1 MKKTNKIFKKI
12 FIPAILLVL
21 LATAGAAYYAYRPMQ
36 LPATPFEFELK
47 QGANLK
53 GMAHQLRQAGLLE
66 QEWTFVWLTR
76 LLGKSSQ
83 IKAGHYAL
91 QQPVSPM
98 ELLEIFH
105 RGEVVQRNLSIIEG
119 WTFKQFRAALNAN
132 PDLNHVTLNLTDAE
146 ILQRI
151 GATETHPEGLFFPD
165 TYRFAAGSRDLVI
178 FERAYRNMQSRL
190 QMEWEL
196 RDHDLPLQ
204 TPYQALILASIVE
217 KETGTPS
224 DRQMIAAV
232 FINRL
237 RKGMR
242 LQTDPTVIYGIGEKF
257 DGNLRKR
264 DLLTDTPYNTYTR
277 YGLTPTPISLPG
289 HDALHAALH
298 PAQTDALYFVARGD
312 GSSHFSSS
320 LIAHNR
326 AVDQFQKRRKPKIQP

>member
-1 MKKTNKIFKKI
+1 MKANKIFKKI
-12 FIPAILLVL
+12 AASAMLLVL
-21 LATAGAAYYAYRPMQ
+21 LAMAGAAYYAYRPMP

-53 GMAHQLRQAGLLE
+53 GVAHQLRQAGLLD
-66 QEWTFVWLTR
+66 QEWAFVWLTR

-91 QQPVSPM
+91 QHPVSPM
-98 ELLEIFH
+98 DLLEIFH
-105 RGEVVQRNLSIIEG
+105 RGDVVQRNLSIIEG
-119 WTFKQFRAALNAN
+119 WTFKQFREALNAN

-165 TYRFAAGSRDLVI
+165 TYHFAAGSRDLVI
-178 FERAYRNMQSRL
+178 LERAYKNMQSRL
-190 QMEWEL
+190 QAAWEQ
-196 RDHDLPLQ
+196 RDRDLPLQ

-217 KETGTPS
+217 KETGTAS

-232 FINRL
+232 FVNRL

-242 LQTDPTVIYGIGEKF
+242 LQTDPTVIYGLGDKF

-264 DLLTDTPYNTYTR
+264 DLLADTPYNTYTR

-289 HDALHAALH
+289 NAALHAALH
-298 PAQTDALYFVARGD
+298 PARSDALYFVARGD
-312 GSSHFSSS
+312 GSSQFSSS
-320 LIAHNR
+320 LVSHNR
-326 AVDQFQKRRKPKIQP
+326 AVDQFQKRPKPSIRP